1 MPTCIVCRST
11 QHLLFYE
18 GILRCSECGHV
29 FADVTLDDERLWSIY
44 RRDYFFGEE
53 YSDYVADQRVIQ
65 KNFRKRLSVLRR
77 FINPEKHSRLL
88 EIGCAYGFFLDLVRK
103 QFKIAVG
110 LDISEDGVRYAR
122 EELGVDAYQVDFLH
136 YDCSPQIFDVIC
148 MWDTIEHIRDP
159 HLYIE
164 KISSIVPKDGLLA
177 LTTGDIDSLLA
188 RLQRDRWCMIH
199 PPTHI
204 HYFSRRTIECLLR
217 QYGFETIYNRYC
229 GFFRSIDNIAYN
241 LFVLRQKRP
250 YLYNI
255 IKRSGLGRI
264 DFYINL
270 YDIMF
275 VIARRC

>member
-1 MPTCIVCRST
+1 
-11 QHLLFYE
+11 
-18 GILRCSECGHV
+18 
-29 FADVTLDDERLWSIY
+29 
-44 RRDYFFGEE
+44 
-53 YSDYVADQRVIQ
+53 
-65 KNFRKRLSVLRR
+65 
-77 FINPEKHSRLL
+77 
-88 EIGCAYGFFLDLVRK
+88 
-103 QFKIAVG
+103 
-110 LDISEDGVRYAR
+110 
-122 EELGVDAYQVDFLH
+122 
-136 YDCSPQIFDVIC
+136 

-188 RLQRDRWCMIH
+188 RLQRDRWCLIH

-204 HYFSRRTIECLLR
+204 HYFSRRTIKCLLR